1 LSGDIVTRP
10 ITAHGLTR
18 QLCAAVRTDQSN
30 RPFIE
35 RFIALSRD
43 GQSYASQQPLA
54 R

>member
-18 QLCAAVRTDQSN
+18 QLCAAVHTDHSN